1 MTPINLLRCVI
12 RPALRIMGARYGSRE
27 AEVMLVAIA
36 LQESRLQHRV
46 QVGGP
51 AHGYW
56 QFESG
61 GGVKGVLGH
70 PSSSQLARSICYELN
85 YNADQPTIYAKI
97 VDNDLL
103 ACVIARLLLYTDPK
117 PLPAIGDA
125 NGAWE
130 YYKRNW
136 RPGKPHPETWAANYA
151 QAMNTNDQ

>member
-1 MTPINLLRCVI
+1 MLL
-12 RPALRIMGARYGSRE
+12 
-27 AEVMLVAIA
+27 AIA
-36 LQESRLQHRV
+36 LQESRIQHRV

-61 GGVKGVLGH
+61 GGVKGVLAH

-97 VDNDLL
+97 TDNDLL
-103 ACVIARLLLYTDPK
+103 ACVFARLLLFTDPK
-117 PLPAIGDA
+117 PLPSLGDQ

-130 YYKRNW
+130 YYRRNW
-136 RPGKPHPETWAANYA
+136 RPGKPHPQTWPGRYA
-151 QAMNTNDQ
+151 EAMGTT